1 VTNNEEQKKAP
12 GLGQIVLSVLAAAI
26 GVQTNKNREQDFQS
40 KSIVPYIVA
49 GIIFTVLFL
58 FSLIFIVSMILN

>member
-1 VTNNEEQKKAP
+1 MTDEKQKKAP

-40 KSIVPYIVA
+40 SSIVPYIIA
-49 GIIFTVLFL
+49 GIIFTALFL
-58 FSLIFIVSMILN
+58 FSLIFIVSLVID